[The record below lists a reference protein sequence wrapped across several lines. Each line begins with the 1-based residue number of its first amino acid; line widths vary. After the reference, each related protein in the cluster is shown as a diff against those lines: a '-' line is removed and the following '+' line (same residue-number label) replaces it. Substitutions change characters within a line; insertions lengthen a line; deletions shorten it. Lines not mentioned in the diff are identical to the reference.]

1 MRCAVI
7 LAGVTLAAASVSVA
21 PAQARETGS
30 AQAGT
35 TRQYVVLYNEGS
47 SLRAARE
54 AVRASGGTIV
64 RENTDVGV
72 ATVRSDDADFAADAR
87 RQAAI
92 QGVAHD
98 RSIGKNPQTPGA
110 SRAEREAVEK
120 AGRGG
125 GRVDA
130 PEHASGRAEPLA
142 GEQWDMKQIH
152 ATVEGSYGAEQG
164 RRDVLVGVMDT
175 GVDAS
180 HPDIAPNF
188 DAALSRNFTTDIPVD
203 ANGKVV
209 DGPCEEEP
217 DHSCTDPANVD
228 ENEHGTHVASTIAA
242 PLNQLGIGGVAP
254 RVRIVNIR
262 AGQDSGFFFLQP
274 TVDALTYAGDVGID
288 VVNMSF
294 YIDPWLFNCS
304 DNPADS
310 PADQA
315 DQRTIIAAAQRA
327 LDYAHAH
334 GVTLISAAGNGATD
348 YTKTVTDTSSPDF
361 ASVPGEAPYER
372 TIPPSCIS
380 MPSEGT
386 HVISVSATGIS
397 ERKSYYSDYGNG
409 YVDVAAPG
417 GDAYDTA
424 DNNRDVTKAVLAAYP
439 RSLAEARGEL
449 NPDGTPNVDY
459 VVRDCRGGT
468 CGYYQYLQGTSMASP
483 HAVGV
488 AALIV
493 SRYGH
498 RDPTHGGRTLAPDVV
513 EQILRATATEH
524 PCPTPR
530 EFTYTRHVPQQD
542 GRVETVTATHTCEG
556 SPERNGFYGNGIVD
570 ALRAVRPGQH

>member
-7 LAGVTLAAASVSVA
+7 LAGVALTAASIGVA
-21 PAQARETGS
+21 PAQARESGPAQGGATG
-30 AQAGT
+30 
-35 TRQYVVLYNEGS
+35 QYIVLYDEGAS
-47 SLRAARE
+47 VRAAHD
-54 AVRASGGTIV
+54 AVRAAGGTIV

-72 ATVRSDDADFAADAR
+72 ATVRSDDSDFASNAR
-87 RQAAI
+87 HQAAI

-98 RSIGKNPQTPGA
+98 RSIGKTPATPLA
-110 SRAEREAVEK
+110 SRAALEAVEK

-125 GRVDA
+125 SQSAGHGHGSR
-130 PEHASGRAEPLA
+130 HAEPLA
-142 GEQWDMKQIH
+142 GQQWDMRQIH
-152 ATVEGSYGAEQG
+152 ATANGSYSVERG

-188 DAALSRNFTTDIPVD
+188 DRALSRNFTTDIPVD
-203 ANGKVV
+203 ANGAVI
-209 DGPCEEEP
+209 DGPCADEP
-217 DHSCTDPANVD
+217 DHSCTDPATVD

-242 PLNQLGIGGVAP
+242 PINRLGIAGVAP
-254 RVRIVNIR
+254 HVRIVNIR

-294 YIDPWLFNCS
+294 YIDPWLFNCA

-315 DQRTIIAAAQRA
+315 EQRTIIAATQRA

-334 GVTLISAAGNGATD
+334 GVTLISAAGNGASD
-348 YTKTVTDTSSPDF
+348 YTKTVVDASSPDF

-380 MPSEGT
+380 MPSEGN

-397 ERKSYYSDYGNG
+397 TRKAYYSDYGNG

-417 GDAYDTA
+417 GDVYDTA

-459 VVRDCRGGT
+459 VVRSCHGGT

-498 RDPTHGGRTLAPDVV
+498 HDPVHGGRTLAPDQV
-513 EQILRATATEH
+513 EKILRATATEH

-530 EFTYTRHVPQQD
+530 AFTYTRHVPQPD
-542 GRVETVTATHTCEG
+542 GSVVTVTATHTCEG
-556 SPERNGFYGNGIVD
+556 SPESNGFYGNGIVD
-570 ALRAVRPGQH
+570 ALRAVHPSQH